1 MKIVPE
7 KVFVQPNL
15 ETAEL
20 VVVMDGFRLT
30 LSRSESE
37 TLRDGLSLGL
47 KKLDP
52 TSGDSRRPALVGTG
66 EGEGRPEARRMGLT
80 SP

>member
-7 KVFVQPNL
+7 KVFVQPNV

-20 VVVMDGFRLT
+20 VVVMEGFRLT
-30 LSRSESE
+30 LSKSECE
-37 TLRDGLSLGL
+37 ALRDGLALGL
-47 KKLDP
+47 RKLE
-52 TSGDSRRPALVGTG
+52 SGPGEFRRPALIGVSDDETRG
-66 EGEGRPEARRMGLT
+66 EPRKLGSS